1 VRLNEQNTRLQQ
13 AQEGLQKHVAEQE
26 VQLKSLNEELRQS
39 ANEMKQLQED
49 IKMKEVE
56 QEELQNEISNLNK
69 QHAQEM

>member
-1 VRLNEQNTRLQQ
+1 
-13 AQEGLQKHVAEQE
+13 
-26 VQLKSLNEELRQS
+26 
-39 ANEMKQLQED
+39 MKQLQED